1 MTLLDNPARVTLVP
15 GARASACEMC
25 TSDVALVT
33 TTLMVQHPRG
43 GEVDLA
49 VCDWCVQAVRR
60 LAAVSGGHVAFTLS
74 EAVAPPP
81 GAVRATPRASRP
93 AGAAIVIA
101 ELVQPVYDGTG
112 TEYVPRVLGRERFD
126 GTWEGW
132 LEFVGVGSATVVQTG
147 RETTQSK
154 YEDLAYWARG
164 LEPTYLRGAFAR
176 ARQASS
182 TG

>member
-1 MTLLDNPARVTLVP
+1 MTLLDNPSRVSLVA
-15 GARASACEMC
+15 GARASACEAC
-25 TSDVALVT
+25 TSDVALVN

-43 GEVDLA
+43 GDVELA
-49 VCDWCVQAVRR
+49 VCDWCVQAFRR
-60 LAAVSGGHVAFTLS
+60 LAAVSGGHVAFGLA
-74 EAVAPPP
+74 EPP
-81 GAVRATPRASRP
+81 GAVRGTPRTSRP
-93 AGAAIVIA
+93 SGAAIVVA
-101 ELVQPVYDGTG
+101 ELVQTVYDGTG

-132 LEFVGVGSATVVQTG
+132 LEFVAIGSATVLQTG

-182 TG
+182 AG

>member
-1 MTLLDNPARVTLVP
+1 MTLLDNPARVALVAGARAPTCEACRSEVP
-15 GARASACEMC
+15 GAGA
-25 TSDVALVT
+25 TLV
-33 TTLMVQHPRG
+33 VHHPRG
-43 GEVDLA
+43 RAVELA
-49 VCDWCVQAVRR
+49 VCDWCVQAFRR
-60 LAAVSGGHVAFTLS
+60 LAAVSGGHVAFALTEPAGPS
-74 EAVAPPP
+74 R
-81 GAVRATPRASRP
+81 GTPRASRP
-93 AGAAIVIA
+93 SGAAIVVA